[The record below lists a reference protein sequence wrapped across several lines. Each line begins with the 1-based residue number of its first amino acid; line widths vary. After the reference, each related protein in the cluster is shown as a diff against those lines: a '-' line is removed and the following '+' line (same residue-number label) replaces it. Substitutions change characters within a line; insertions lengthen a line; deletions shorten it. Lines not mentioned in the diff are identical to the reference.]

1 MPISGFDNHWMK
13 LHTEVI
19 RKEERA
25 RRKQSQELR
34 SHDAHVFGEQA
45 VPRPKP
51 RAHSTPSSAM
61 RFLEEQMGLESGR
74 RPSTREGLYSGVSHD
89 EKGRALY
96 LRNRRKY
103 DVAERYGMPVT
114 ESQWYGYLTSE
125 SQLTLGTSENP
136 SSSNPF
142 FEQMASARIE
152 TTFVRGECRRA
163 ALPWH
168 HIVNV

>member
-1 MPISGFDNHWMK
+1 
-13 LHTEVI
+13 
-19 RKEERA
+19 
-25 RRKQSQELR
+25 
-34 SHDAHVFGEQA
+34 
-45 VPRPKP
+45 
-51 RAHSTPSSAM
+51 M

-125 SQLTLGTSENP
+125 IPTDTRNFRKPIIQQS
-136 SSSNPF
+136 F
-142 FEQMASARIE
+142 FEQMASARTE

-168 HIVNV
+168 DIANVCHVSVLALEGEVPCAV